1 MLAAYRKT
9 VASLVGTVLT
19 WAALAYMPTGH
30 VDRNGWFA
38 LALAVATSFGVF
50 GVTNTPAPLALAPS
64 APSVKSVPPVA
75 GPAPVVPVQP
85 VAPVPAAVT
94 VSAPLA
100 LVSVPDPTAVLPGH
114 IVEAPTRRSDG
125 LPVSTSIP
133 AGSVLPWNGAT
144 S

>member
-1 MLAAYRKT
+1 MLSAYRKT

-19 WAALAYMPTGH
+19 WASLAYMPTGH
-30 VDRNGWFA
+30 VDRNGWFS

-50 GVTNTPAPLALAPS
+50 GVTNTLKVAPVAVEPTPVAPV
-64 APSVKSVPPVA
+64 AVPPVS
-75 GPAPVVPVQP
+75 GPAPVI
-85 VAPVPAAVT
+85 PAAVT
-94 VSAPLA
+94 VTAPLA

-114 IVEAPTRRSDG
+114 IVEAPVAVTRRSDG
-125 LPVSTSIP
+125 LPLSASTP